1 VGWRE
6 WAREFVFLGLGLWI
20 GAAGA
25 LIIGAVALGAF

>member
-1 VGWRE
+1 
-6 WAREFVFLGLGLWI
+6 VFLGLGLWI